1 MTATTGPPDRPRFLV
16 CEDGDE
22 YLQRF
27 ARFLDAEFEFVAAGD
42 AAALEAALCAAP
54 ACGVILDLDFR
65 RTPPELLV
73 DESGA
78 AHPALPDAERR
89 RLAESQGIL
98 ILRRLRARG
107 HAHPALLYADLDDA
121 DQIAW
126 LERTLAPLQIVP
138 SHESLVTTA
147 ARLRALSPR

>member
-1 MTATTGPPDRPRFLV
+1 MTASPARPRFVV

-22 YLQRF
+22 YLQRY
-27 ARFLDAEFEFVAAGD
+27 ARFLDAEFEFVPAGD
-42 AAALEAALCAAP
+42 AAALEDALSAP
-54 ACGVILDLDFR
+54 ASGVILDLDFR

-73 DESGA
+73 DESGETHA
-78 AHPALPDAERR
+78 ALPDEERR

-107 HAHPALLYADLDDA
+107 HAHPALLCADLDDA
-121 DQIAW
+121 DQIAF

-147 ARLRALSPR
+147 ARLRALSAP